1 MQATLATKVAI
12 SRAVTLLSY
21 FGLLF
26 LLTAW
31 HLVVSPPATA
41 NPYLIWAFQAVPLM
55 MFFPVILN
63 KNLRGHIWLCF
74 FITVYF
80 MHSVT
85 IAMST
90 HSSAYLALIET
101 LLVSA
106 LFIGAMMYARWKSK
120 LNKLEQSRT

>member
-1 MQATLATKVAI
+1 MQATLAKKVAI
-12 SRAVTLLSY
+12 SRAATLFSY

-31 HLVVSPPATA
+31 HLVIAPPATA
-41 NPYLIWAFQAVPLM
+41 NPYIIWAFQAVPLM

-85 IAMST
+85 IAMSS

-101 LLVSA
+101 LLVTS
-106 LFIGAMMYARWKSK
+106 LFTGAMMYARWKSK
-120 LNKLEQSRT
+120 LNKLEQGQA